1 MNRWRKLL
9 LLSVSISIIVII
21 AIMLLTI
28 DADSVKYL
36 AKISPAFI
44 ISAFF
49 LHLLSLLAISLKL
62 KVLTRSIGY
71 HVRMK
76 RALEITFA
84 SGFLAAITP
93 SQVGGEPLRIKMLA
107 EETGGGNATAVVFG
121 ERVMDVIFFVATVPV
136 ILVLFGGMGIM
147 KNPMGYIIGGAI
159 FIVLIWLII
168 WMGVIRPHIMKALV
182 KKILLSIKRFS
193 KEKDK
198 VEKTLSKIEDE
209 IDNFSSSF
217 KQMVRKK
224 AYFTSAIL
232 LTALLWILDFSIPSI
247 LLMGFGLPPIW
258 VYSIFAQILI
268 TLIALIPISPGASGV
283 YEISILGFYSPYIPR
298 AIIGVFIL
306 QWRLAT
312 YYFNLIAG
320 GLVSINVI
328 KKYGNDENGD

>member
-121 ERVMDVIFFVATVPV
+121 ERVMDVIFFVAAVPV